1 MSLITPVSNPLPRP
15 VVAVGAAIVDGD
27 RVLLVQ
33 RGNPPNQGLWSV
45 PGGRLEWSES
55 LREGVAREVREE
67 TGLEVQVGPLVEVVE
82 RVDPGTPPA
91 YHFVIL
97 DFLARPLGGELRSGD
112 DASEA
117 RWVGRAEWAGLPLTE
132 GLIPVLE
139 KALRLAATSGVWN
152 LFDPP

>member
-1 MSLITPVSNPLPRP
+1 MPLRPVQPPPPPRP
-15 VVAVGAAIVDGD
+15 VIAVSAAIVDGD

-67 TGLEVQVGPLVEVVE
+67 TGLAVEVGPLVEVVE

-97 DFLARPLGGELRSGD
+97 DFLARPLGGELRPGD
-112 DASEA
+112 DASDA
-117 RWVGRAEWAGLPLTE
+117 RWVSRAEWASLPLTE
-132 GLIPVLE
+132 GLTPVLD
-139 KALRLAATSGVWN
+139 KALRLAATPGVWN